1 MALVAFDFDGT
12 LSADEMIVRLG
23 ERTDNGGA
31 IRAVTERAMAGDIE
45 YAESLRERVALLAG
59 LSAEEVS
66 AAYDAV
72 ELRPGM
78 AELLACLDAA
88 PVRVAVVTGGFADG
102 VEAVLDRA
110 GVDVDRIV
118 ANRLLVDRD
127 GALTGVVEGPLV
139 EGGKDAALR
148 SLATQL
154 DVDLA
159 ESIAIGDGAND
170 LPMLSAAGTA
180 IGFRPESVLV
190 ARCDVVVE
198 TVAELRDAL
207 VDLGVIDPG

>member
-23 ERTDNGGA
+23 ERTDNDGA
-31 IRAVTERAMAGDIE
+31 IRAVTERAMAGDLD

-59 LSAEEVS
+59 LSAADVS
-66 AAYDAV
+66 AAYEAV

-78 AELLACLDAA
+78 AELLVCLDAA

-110 GVDVDRIV
+110 GVEVDRIV
-118 ANRLLVDRD
+118 ANRLLVDPD
-127 GALTGVVEGPLV
+127 GALTGGVEGPLV
-139 EGGKDAALR
+139 EGGKEAALR
-148 SLATQL
+148 SLAAQL

-180 IGFRPESVLV
+180 IGFRPKPAVGPHCDIAVENMDRLASVL
-190 ARCDVVVE
+190 RE
-198 TVAELRDAL
+198 RIR
-207 VDLGVIDPG
+207 G